1 MIDLL
6 PTTSFYLKSSP
17 LSSNRSIKLLYIAR
31 AISIYSTAGLLLQI
45 GFLTIPI
52 MPRLTF
58 KNFTLNIA
66 TTKNIPIL
74 RQRPTRYRRSV
85 RSTISLQIIAPY
97 TILRR
102 CFYQIR
108 SGSSFTRDLII
119 IRIRRTSLVVI
130 LRIQRIAEFRA
141 QQRTSSQR
149 SIRASIVLPQLLSF
163 YY

>member
-1 MIDLL
+1 M
-6 PTTSFYLKSSP
+6 
-17 LSSNRSIKLLYIAR
+17 AR
-31 AISIYSTAGLLLQI
+31 AISICSTASLPLQI
-45 GFLTIPI
+45 DFLTVPI
-52 MPRLTF
+52 TPRLIF
-58 KNFTLNIA
+58 KNFILNI
-66 TTKNIPIL
+66 TTIKNIPIL
-74 RQRPTRYRRSV
+74 RQRPIRYRRSV
-85 RSTISLQIIAPY
+85 RSTISLQIIAPH

-130 LRIQRIAEFRA
+130 LRIQRIMEFRA

-163 YY
+163 YR